1 MHKGYIIAHI
11 AVADPEVY
19 KGDIDQNTDVLGG
32 HGGRI
37 IMRGGTSR
45 TVEGSLEG
53 RHVVL
58 EFPTYADALAAYD
71 DPAYQKIADI
81 RRASSEGTIIV
92 VEGT

>member
-1 MHKGYIIAHI
+1 MPKGYIIAHI

-19 KGDIDQNTDVLGG
+19 KDYINQNTDVLGAL
-32 HGGRI
+32 GGRFI
-37 IMRGGTSR
+37 VRGGTSKA
-45 TVEGSLEG
+45 VEGSLEG

-58 EFPTYADALAAYD
+58 EFPSYADALAAYD